1 QQSLAILRRHECPRE
16 TALVLGLAA
25 FTALTLDDSIA
36 LLRESLQL
44 FREAQDEGNLAYFAG
59 NLADFLERTGNYEE
73 AGKYL
78 REAMIIADSLDN
90 PFVIQHIRYRLGMK
104 AFFQGN
110 LGEALSHFNQCLS
123 LTQQNGAY
131 HEMALTLRNLGWAA
145 RRQGN
150 FPEAER
156 FYQQGLSVVRQLGN
170 QQWISWFMSALGLLA
185 YWQGRH
191 EEAAQILQEMLNHAR
206 HRGAHKADIANALNN
221 LGHPTAALGRYAEAE
236 NHFHEALALAI
247 EARERRGVI
256 EAGIGL
262 ANLFSKAGQLE
273 AGVELLAAILADP
286 AITSELQEMADPV
299 LVELHDQLPQ
309 AVYRVAQE

>member
-1 QQSLAILRRHECPRE
+1 NETAFRSMAWPLWRYLFLQRANEDMEALFSLAAVRLVDCPETKQASISMGLALAGLACAHNPEIYPEKSREAIQQSLAILRRHECPRA

-170 QQWISWFMSALGLLA
+170 QQWISWFMSALGLL
-185 YWQGRH
+185 
-191 EEAAQILQEMLNHAR
+191 
-206 HRGAHKADIANALNN
+206 
-221 LGHPTAALGRYAEAE
+221 
-236 NHFHEALALAI
+236 
-247 EARERRGVI
+247 
-256 EAGIGL
+256 
-262 ANLFSKAGQLE
+262 
-273 AGVELLAAILADP
+273 
-286 AITSELQEMADPV
+286 
-299 LVELHDQLPQ
+299 
-309 AVYRVAQE
+309 